1 MIENLLAV
9 APPRTQASF
18 YRTSAAAEVDL
29 LLELPGGRE
38 PWAIEIK
45 RTLAPRVE
53 KGFHS
58 ARADLAPA
66 LSWVLYP
73 GADRY
78 PLTAGVEAI
87 GLEAALTELAATA
100 PAQGAS

>member
-18 YRTSAAAEVDL
+18 YRTAVGAEVDL

-58 ARADLAPA
+58 ARADLVPA
-66 LSWVLYP
+66 RSWVLYP
-73 GADRY
+73 GADRS
-78 PLTAGVEAI
+78 LAAGVEAI
-87 GLEAALTELAATA
+87 GFTAALTELAATA
-100 PAQGAS
+100 LAQGAS